1 MNKLSKVSSFTLLCI
16 SCLTIMVG
24 AVIAPGLA
32 TISHALGVSNY
43 ASLLVTLPALGAVL
57 FAPFSGRLIVKFGAY
72 HATAVALFLYGVIG
86 FSGLWLY
93 GPTAIFINRI
103 LLGAA
108 TAVIMAGGTMLISQF
123 YVGNARLNMIAKQGM
138 AIELGGVIFLF
149 IGGQLA
155 ILGWYWPFSLYL
167 MAWVFLAMLLLLVP
181 LPCTENDSALSLT
194 GASTNTVTSMREVYL
209 SAVMAMVL
217 FFTLIIILPLS
228 MNESGYTEDQ
238 IGLFLAFISLVAVI
252 AAHFMPRVSLRCG
265 EHYTLMIAFGCY
277 GLSHLVFYSGE
288 QFIFL
293 VIGGIFSGTGF
304 GLSIPLLNH
313 MTVERSH
320 RGSIGKNLS
329 YLAMAI
335 FTGQFLTSF
344 MAFIPGSSRDIYVVS
359 AIIAALYLVYFN
371 FKSNRV

>member
-1 MNKLSKVSSFTLLCI
+1 MNKFSKVSSFTLLCI

-32 TISHALGVSNY
+32 TISHALGVPDY

-57 FAPFSGRLIVKFGAY
+57 FAPFSGRLIVRFGAY
-72 HATAVALFLYGVIG
+72 HTTAVALFLYGAIG
-86 FSGLWLY
+86 FTGQWLY

-123 YVGNARLNMIAKQGM
+123 YVGGARLNMIAKQGM

-149 IGGQLA
+149 LGGQLA

-167 MAWVFLAMLLLLVP
+167 MAWVFLAMLLHLVP

-194 GASTNTVTSMREVYL
+194 AASTNTAASMRKVYL

-228 MNESGYTEDQ
+228 MNGSGYTEDQ

-252 AAHFMPRVSLRCG
+252 TAHFMPRVSLRCG

-277 GLSHLVFYSGE
+277 GLSHLVFYSGD
-288 QFIFL
+288 QCIFL
-293 VIGGIFSGTGF
+293 IIGGIFSGTGF

-320 RGSIGKNLS
+320 QGSIGKNLS

-335 FTGQFLTSF
+335 FTGQLLTS
-344 MAFIPGSSRDIYVVS
+344 FIPGSSRDIYVVS
-359 AIIAALYLVYFN
+359 AIIAALYLVSFN